1 MTKMKTKAKIL
12 QEIDELIKKA
22 KEVEQKIRELSE
34 NDINSKDKH
43 LALLLMFGAI
53 DELETVDSYVKIDE
67 N

>member
-1 MTKMKTKAKIL
+1 MKTKAKIL